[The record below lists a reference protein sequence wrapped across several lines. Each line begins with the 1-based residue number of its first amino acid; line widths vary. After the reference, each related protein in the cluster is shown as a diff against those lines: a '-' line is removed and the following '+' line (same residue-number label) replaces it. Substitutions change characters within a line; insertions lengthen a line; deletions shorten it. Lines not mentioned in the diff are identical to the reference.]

1 MRRPFKFSIAS
12 VALTLLLL
20 SLGQGTRAETTMLVA
35 FWAVSSILSI
45 GVAAFPDRFRVA
57 SLLCFL
63 LPFLGL
69 LVGFLILNLI

>member
-1 MRRPFKFSIAS
+1 MSRPFKFSIVS
-12 VALTLLLL
+12 VVLTLLLL
-20 SLGQGTRAETTMLVA
+20 SFGQGTRAQMAMLVF
-35 FWAVSSILSI
+35 FWAVGATLSV
-45 GVAAFPDRFRVA
+45 GLAAFPNRFWVA